1 MIRQESRWWQL
12 LRLVKGAV
20 TGLGVLVLIVTVTPI
35 DRWWARK
42 LAGEGYY
49 VDGDILIV
57 LSGASFE
64 DGGMGWNSY
73 LRARYAS
80 QGYRA
85 GAFKQVIVSGGRPP
99 QSKAATAISMG
110 EYLRCLGVPPEA
122 IQLETASN
130 STRENALYLAQL
142 LKTLP
147 GRKVLLTSDYHMF
160 RAYRA
165 FTKAGVGV
173 LPQPIPDVTKR
184 AGGWVGRWPAFVDL
198 VMESGKIAYYWLRG
212 WI

>member
-1 MIRQESRWWQL
+1 MIREESRRWKL

-20 TGLGVLVLIVTVTPI
+20 TGLGLLVLIVTVTPI
-35 DRWWARK
+35 DKWWARK

-49 VDGDILIV
+49 SDGDV
-57 LSGASFE
+57 LVVLGGATFA
-64 DGGMGWNSY
+64 DGGMDWNSY
-73 LRARYAS
+73 LRTRYAG
-80 QGYRA
+80 QIYRA

-99 QSKAATAISMG
+99 RSKVATAVSIE
-110 EYLRCLGVPPEA
+110 EYLRCLGVPSEA
-122 IQLETASN
+122 IQLETASH
-130 STRENALYLAQL
+130 STRENALYSAQL

-165 FTKAGVGV
+165 FIKAGVDV
-173 LPQPIPDVTKR
+173 LPQPIPDVGKR
-184 AGGWVGRWPAFVDL
+184 AGGWMARWPAFVDL
-198 VMESGKIAYYWLRG
+198 VTESGKIAYYWLRG

>member
-1 MIRQESRWWQL
+1 MVREESRGWKL

-20 TGLGVLVLIVTVTPI
+20 TGLGLLVLIVTVTPI
-35 DRWWARK
+35 DKWWARK

-49 VDGDILIV
+49 RDGDVLIV

-64 DGGMGWNSY
+64 DGGMAWNSY

-85 GAFKQVIVSGGRPP
+85 GAFKQVIVSGGPAPP
-99 QSKAATAISMG
+99 SKVATAVSMG
-110 EYLRCLGVPPEA
+110 EYLQCLGIPPEA
-122 IQLETASN
+122 IQLETASH
-130 STRENALYLAQL
+130 STRENALYSAQL

-165 FTKAGVGV
+165 FIKAGVDV
-173 LPQPIPDVTKR
+173 LPQPIPDVGKR
-184 AGGWVGRWPAFVDL
+184 ASGWVARWPAFVDL
-198 VMESGKIAYYWLRG
+198 VTESGKIAYYWLRG